1 MPFVGVFGLLVLAL
15 WVFCIIDVI
24 RTPEGETNHLPKML
38 WLLIVII
45 LPTVGSLVW
54 LVLGRPRSLFAEPG
68 AQGAHPSVTKRYP
81 EYDRPGRHVAQN
93 PDDDEAFLRSLRE
106 RVEEQRR
113 AARRNNPGQNNS
125 GQGEQPDKKEDDK

>member
-1 MPFVGVFGLLVLAL
+1 MPFVGVFGLLLLAL
-15 WVFCIIDVI
+15 WIFCIIDVI

-45 LPTVGSLVW
+45 IPTVGSIVW
-54 LVLGRPRSLFAEPG
+54 LVLGRPQGLLSNDGGARGASPRAGGRSA
-68 AQGAHPSVTKRYP
+68 
-81 EYDRPGRHVAQN
+81 EYDRPRRRVAQN

-113 AARRNNPGQNNS
+113 AAQ
-125 GQGEQPDKKEDDK
+125 QKDKKEDDQ

>member
-1 MPFVGVFGLLVLAL
+1 MPFVGVFGLLLLAL
-15 WVFCIIDVI
+15 WIFCIIDVI

-45 LPTVGSLVW
+45 IPTVGSIVW
-54 LVLGRPRSLFAEPG
+54 LVLGRPHSLLRGDPG
-68 AQGAHPSVTKRYP
+68 ADGAHPRVANRYP

-113 AARRNNPGQNNS
+113 AARRN
-125 GQGEQPDKKEDDK
+125 EQDKKEDDK